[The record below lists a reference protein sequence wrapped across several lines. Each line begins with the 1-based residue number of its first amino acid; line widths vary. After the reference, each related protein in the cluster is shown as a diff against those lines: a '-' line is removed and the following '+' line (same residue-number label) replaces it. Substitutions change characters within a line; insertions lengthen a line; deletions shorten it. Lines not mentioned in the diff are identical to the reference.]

1 MAINLNTKSYTFRGI
16 VNAVSTYLNGTGL
29 ASSFSALTAS
39 LRVPVGKPDV
49 KEKIRGAWKLSVP
62 VVAEEAGTCAC
73 PGDVLR
79 VSDADISF
87 RMAANATL
95 AERTDFALRLK
106 DLTASPEFQ
115 ASIINLQLPNA

>member
-1 MAINLNTKSYTFRGI
+1 MAITLNTKSYTFRGV
-16 VNAVSTYLNGTGL
+16 VNAVSVYLNGTGL
-29 ASSFSALTAS
+29 ASSFSNLTIS
-39 LRVPVGKPDV
+39 LRVPFGANA

-62 VVAEEAGTCAC
+62 VIAEEAGTCAC
-73 PGDVLR
+73 PGEVLR
-79 VSDADISF
+79 VSDADITF

-115 ASIINLQLPNA
+115 ASVISLSLPSS